1 MLNPPPP
8 LLSPPFSTDSDKLRY
23 HLALYGFVE
32 EPVLADGNC
41 QFHALVHQLT
51 VNCVQGSDKLT
62 AESLRE
68 KSVKWLSDN
77 KDSEMDAEDAPGKSG
92 KLSEKIEIHNV
103 GSELESVDA
112 NMNFEQYIEY
122 MKTDKTWG
130 DDITLLAVAALYKV
144 EIVVFSSVSE
154 NFIIIIRPPEHWNIT
169 LSKRI
174 FVGHAINHYVSAIY
188 RPSA

>member
-1 MLNPPPP
+1 
-8 LLSPPFSTDSDKLRY
+8 LRY

-77 KDSEMDAEDAPGKSG
+77 TNREMYAEDAPGKSV

-103 GSELESVDA
+103 GSELESV
-112 NMNFEQYIEY
+112 EQYIEY

-154 NFIIIIRPPEHWNIT
+154 KFIIIRPPEHWNIT